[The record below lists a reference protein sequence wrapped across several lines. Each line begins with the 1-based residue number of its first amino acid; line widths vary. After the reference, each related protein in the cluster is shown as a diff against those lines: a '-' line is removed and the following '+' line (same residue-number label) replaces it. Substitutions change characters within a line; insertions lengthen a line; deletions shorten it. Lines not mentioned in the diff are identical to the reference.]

1 MISYGFD
8 NTYWYSQQGN
18 ISAAASWEDI
28 NLAIRFMAVD
38 LPRHSAAD
46 SITVWVLSSVDG
58 TANTAESNTVV
69 LANAATLTITTAFL
83 IISANFL

>member
-8 NTYWYSQQGN
+8 STYWYSQQGD
-18 ISAAASWEDI
+18 ISAAAQWEDV

-38 LPRHSAAD
+38 LPRHVAAD

-58 TANTAESNTVV
+58 TADAAVSNTVV
-69 LANAATLTITTAFL
+69 LANAATLAITTACLF
-83 IISANFL
+83 ISANLF